1 MVGEPTHAGLAPCS
15 RVEYRTLACMYR
27 GEGLCGVGTKQKRY
41 IILKPACV
49 VWHSCVS
56 CASTFPFTNCLPKK
70 WAINEKSC
78 LLSKLTFVYRS
89 VLENFLDTH
98 AFVVAPPREILELR
112 RCRVRA
118 QHRALEGIPFSACE
132 NVTAAGMGVD

>member
-1 MVGEPTHAGLAPCS
+1 MGNQRKEL
-15 RVEYRTLACMYR
+15 
-27 GEGLCGVGTKQKRY
+27 
-41 IILKPACV
+41 
-49 VWHSCVS
+49 
-56 CASTFPFTNCLPKK
+56 
-70 WAINEKSC
+70 
-78 LLSKLTFVYRS
+78 FVIQVDFCRS

-118 QHRALEGIPFSACE
+118 QHRAREGIPFSACE